1 VLVLET
7 IREETDNLRD
17 LKEGPLEFLKVYGV
31 LINGNLG
38 GLSWH
43 TPLSENGGIQS
54 ACCNK

>member
-1 VLVLET
+1 MLVLET
-7 IREETDNLRD
+7 VGEETDHFRD

-43 TPLSENGGIQS
+43 TPLSEHGGI
-54 ACCNK
+54 